1 MTEPKTFLTAVPP
14 AAPVGAEE
22 ILEIEKRIRENES
35 ALKEESKKRVKE
47 GLALTA
53 LRSSTP
59 EDIADTIVRERRR
72 LKAKVHL
79 GDATEADLAKFDKDA
94 AEKKKAIAKQSAQQ
108 EAITDLEDV
117 IKLLDEKIAKLE
129 ALGKGLVAERHR
141 LWGLYLRELAESAG
155 AEYRAHAEK
164 AFGSLT
170 RVLNLGGILNRLE
183 QRPNGIGV
191 GAREF
196 SIPTLGTESTKLPP
210 EKFSTV
216 GVDTNLFSISSDS
229 NLHKHVNSREYEIF
243 EEFERAGLKWPG
255 PPPPPT
261 MPLELVEPAMKK
273 VKVPGIGEGR
283 PIEIARPPESLRA
296 ADGSIAPTQAITE

>member
-1 MTEPKTFLTAVPP
+1 MTGSKETFLTQAV
-14 AAPVGAEE
+14 APEVVGPER
-22 ILEIEKRIRENES
+22 IHEIEGRIHENES
-35 ALKEESKKRVKE
+35 AREKVSGIRDAKAGEIAALKTQTP
-47 GLALTA
+47 GDITAQIALG
-53 LRSSTP
+53 
-59 EDIADTIVRERRR
+59 RRR
-72 LKAKVHL
+72 LLTKIAL
-79 GDATEADLAKFDKDA
+79 GDATDADLKKFDRDA
-94 AEKKKAIAKQSAQQ
+94 AEKQKSIAKQSVPKEEIA
-108 EAITDLEDV
+108 TLEETV
-117 IKLLDEKIAKLE
+117 KGLDEEIARLE
-129 ALGKGLVAERHR
+129 SQGKALAAEEHR
-141 LWGLYLRELAESAG
+141 LWGVYLRELAESAG

-216 GVDTNLFSISSDS
+216 GVDTNLFSINSDS

-255 PPPPPT
+255 PSPPPT

-273 VKVPGIGEGR
+273 VKVPGIGEGV
-283 PIEIARPPESLRA
+283 PIPIVREEDDKFRQV
-296 ADGSIAPTQAITE
+296 QAVTEE